1 MRTRLVIALLVA
13 TGLAGTA
20 YACAGGPVK
29 RPDGGEGLLPVGAPA
44 PDLSGKDER
53 GAVVGL
59 RDYRGSAVVVYFYP
73 KDETPGC
80 TKEACA
86 FRDNYQA
93 FETKGV
99 HILGVSQ
106 DTEEIHRQFRTKFKL
121 PFALVADA
129 DGAITRAYGVKSTL
143 GMSSRVT
150 FLVDGQGRIAKIWP
164 DVDPVVHATE
174 VLAAASALK

>member
-13 TGLAGTA
+13 IGLAGTA

-44 PDLSGKDER
+44 PDLAGKDER
-53 GAVVGL
+53 GAAVGL
-59 RDYRGSAVVVYFYP
+59 RDYRGSPVVVYFYP

-93 FETKGV
+93 FASKGV

-129 DGAITRAYGVKSTL
+129 DGAVTRAYGVKSTL

-150 FLVDGQGRIAKIWP
+150 FLVDGQGRIAKVWP

-174 VLAAASALK
+174 VLDAAASLK

>member
-1 MRTRLVIALLVA
+1 
-13 TGLAGTA
+13 LAGSA

-29 RPDGGEGLLPVGAPA
+29 RADGGEGLLPVGAPA
-44 PDLSGKDER
+44 PAMSGKDER
-53 GAVVGL
+53 GKVVTL
-59 RDYRGSAVVVYFYP
+59 ADYRGTPVVVYFYP

-121 PFALVADA
+121 PFALVADV
-129 DGAITRAYGVKSTL
+129 DGSITRAYGVRSTL

-150 FLVDGQGRIAKIWP
+150 FLVDGEGRVAKVWP

-174 VLAAASALK
+174 VLAAAAELQPAKPPPSAPVSP